1 MMDTTIKV
9 FCENSNTSLYV
20 KMGTSLAELLDILA
34 LKSPFPSLAAYVN
47 NSLKELTYRIF
58 EPVTIR
64 FIDITH
70 FEGQRVYQRTLFFI
84 MQKAVYDLYPEHKLS
99 VRHSIAKGFYAEI
112 DGVDGVPQE
121 VVDAIKARM
130 QQIIKQDI

>member
-1 MMDTTIKV
+1 MMEQTIKV
-9 FCENSNTSLYV
+9 FCENSNTSLFV

-58 EPVTIR
+58 EPVTVR

-70 FEGQRVYQRTLFFI
+70 FEGRRVYQRTLFFI
-84 MQKAVYDLYPEHKLS
+84 MQTQVL
-99 VRHSIAKGFYAEI
+99 
-112 DGVDGVPQE
+112 
-121 VVDAIKARM
+121 
-130 QQIIKQDI
+130 